1 MMPSRG
7 RNEKLRGGGI
17 HHVAIRVRDFDRSV
31 AFYTDVLGFT
41 KKIEWGQKP
50 GRAVMLDTGDG
61 NYFELFERPNEPPAS
76 EEGVLLHIAL
86 RAGNCAEALERARAA
101 GCEVKTEVKD
111 VVIKSS
117 PHPTPVRLAFFKGP
131 DGEIIELFQNDLT

>member
-1 MMPSRG
+1 MPHRG
-7 RNEKLRGGGI
+7 HNEKLGGGGI

-41 KKIEWGQKP
+41 KEIEWGQKP
-50 GRAVMLDTGDG
+50 GRAIMLDTGDG
-61 NYFELFERPNEPPAS
+61 NYFELFERPSQPPAT

-86 RAGNCAEALERARAA
+86 RTSDCAAMLERARAA
-101 GCEVKTEVKD
+101 GCQVTTEPKD

-117 PHPTPVRLAFFKGP
+117 PQHTPVRLAFFKGP
-131 DGEIIELFQNDLT
+131 DGEVIELFQNELT